1 MWQGTGQAWQNGD
14 SVDVCDLGAGSGVRA
29 ERSSSS
35 TQGFFAANVRN
46 ERDGAAP
53 KCKCGVYAI
62 LYLSKT
68 SNNPNRLFFGCPF
81 FKIGGTHCNFFL
93 WLDRHVAKFG
103 KKEGVKCEEGVEDV
117 NMHFAMLNLDDRLG
131 VLEDKLAAMEKRKG
145 INTFLIV
152 MGLFIGLI
160 SIGASRV

>member
-1 MWQGTGQAWQNGD
+1 MLMHQSCGSQR
-14 SVDVCDLGAGSGVRA
+14 SGSGVRA

-35 TQGFFAANVRN
+35 AQGFFVANVGS

-81 FKIGGTHCNFFL
+81 FK
-93 WLDRHVAKFG
+93 
-103 KKEGVKCEEGVEDV
+103 
-117 NMHFAMLNLDDRLG
+117 
-131 VLEDKLAAMEKRKG
+131 
-145 INTFLIV
+145 
-152 MGLFIGLI
+152 
-160 SIGASRV
+160 